1 MDWSRAKTILIIVL
15 LLLNV
20 FLLVMIMFTN
30 PATMFSDSYRKYAID
45 YLKSKD
51 IEVNADIPVISK
63 QVGRIIYISREYDPQ
78 KLCKLVFGGIV
89 PASFNQKEFYIEN
102 GEESIGLSED
112 VLLIKDKLN
121 DGRDLYSDPD
131 KFGKRLMDYLKELGF
146 SKNSIIMGDMEEK
159 DGSIQ
164 ITFNLK
170 YKNSVVFDQTIT
182 ARLNSEGLLTLWAP
196 TKDVSKGNGA
206 SEILSAYQVLVTA
219 GLPSGTRI
227 EHVDFGYKQ
236 ISEGDIYGNPVWRVI
251 LNDGTVMYYNAYTGV
266 KL

>member
-1 MDWSRAKTILIIVL
+1 MDWSRAKTILIIIL

-20 FLLVMIMFTN
+20 FLLVMIVFTN
-30 PATMFSDSYRKYAID
+30 PSTMFSDNYKNYAID
-45 YLKSKD
+45 YLQARD
-51 IEVNADIPVISK
+51 IAVSNDIPDFSRPVSK
-63 QVGRIIYISREYDPQ
+63 IIYTTRQYDPE
-78 KLCKLVFGGIV
+78 KLCKLVFGKTM
-89 PASFNQKEFYIEN
+89 PASLNQNGFYIKN
-102 GEESIGLSED
+102 GEESISLTED
-112 VLLIKDKLN
+112 LLLIN
-121 DGRDLYSDPD
+121 DFLSDGLQLFSD
-131 KFGKRLMDYLKELGF
+131 HEKFKKRLSGYLKEIGF
-146 SKNSIIMGDMEEK
+146 SKNSIIMGGIEEK
-159 DGSIQ
+159 EEAVQMVI
-164 ITFNLK
+164 NLK
-170 YKNSVVFDQTIT
+170 YKNNMVFDQIIT